1 MYASWRS
8 TSQTLSGDHAELL
21 GKHAAVLDLRSGNI
35 RWSFSDAE
43 IIDAKVSLTAALAV
57 VVPQN
62 PRQRRRR
69 FNRVAAPQPTGDE
82 FAPTS
87 WTTSFITRAR
97 QPWASVVACGDD
109 LLIGDWSSSAVIPL
123 ALPLRCT
130 SIPIGTVLGT
140 YGRRVLLL
148 NSAMAQVCSLDDGML
163 IAEIP
168 LDALQRKAEE
178 GLIHQNSSAW
188 ISGAVSGRLG
198 WISGPGGVMTIDLDS
213 CEMVDHQLWSPDWS
227 VAANDVTHWA
237 LGGAMIQEQ
246 QNNNNGNASTSE
258 RLPVGVVSA
267 GFVVLPVGSQRLV
280 ALSAPAGGS
289 DGR

>member
-1 MYASWRS
+1 MNALPSHSS
-8 TSQTLSGDHAELL
+8 T
-21 GKHAAVLDLRSGNI
+21 
-35 RWSFSDAE
+35 
-43 IIDAKVSLTAALAV
+43 
-57 VVPQN
+57 
-62 PRQRRRR
+62 
-69 FNRVAAPQPTGDE
+69 
-82 FAPTS
+82 
-87 WTTSFITRAR
+87 
-97 QPWASVVACGDD
+97 
-109 LLIGDWSSSAVIPL
+109 SAVIPL
-123 ALPLRCT
+123 GLPLRCT
-130 SIPIGTVLGT
+130 PIPTGTVLGT

-148 NSAMAQVCSLDDGML
+148 TSSMAQVCSLDDGML
-163 IAEIP
+163 IAQIS
-168 LDALQRKAEE
+168 LDTLKRKEKE
-178 GLIHQNSSAW
+178 GLTPQNAHAW

-213 CEMVDHQLWSPDWS
+213 CEVVDQQLWSADWS
-227 VAANDVTHWA
+227 VAADDVSHWA